1 MAELGSVSAAAARLH
16 RTPSAVSMTVTNLEA
31 QLGRD
36 LFEPGGKT
44 RLTPFGAYVFEAA
57 REQIS
62 QFDRSLESIRAY
74 ARNDIGRVDIAV
86 VPSFAT
92 RHLPA
97 LLGKYIERYPRVTLS
112 IRDASSE
119 QIIKL
124 VEQGQID
131 VGIASP
137 SAGSTALR
145 YRPLLRDPLGVVCAR
160 GHPLAMLKRPL
171 AWSDLRAHRF
181 IANGTCRLIGA
192 PPFQALLENSEME
205 VQNTTSLLA
214 LVAAGF
220 GVTTLPRL
228 AVPAG
233 RDDVTFLSTRYD
245 HLMRRIDIVTS
256 SGRSL
261 SPAAAAF
268 VDTLEKAFHETV
280 AGSG

>member
-1 MAELGSVSAAAARLH
+1 
-16 RTPSAVSMTVTNLEA
+16 MTVTNLEA

-36 LFEPGGKT
+36 LFEPGSKA

-137 SAGSTALR
+137 SSAGSTALR

-160 GHPLAMLKRPL
+160 GHPLALLKRPL
-171 AWSDLRAHRF
+171 TWSDLRAHRF

-192 PPFQALLENSEME
+192 PPFQALLEKSEME

-233 RDDVTFLSTRYD
+233 RDDVAFLPTRYD
-245 HLMRRIDIVTS
+245 RLSRRIDIVTS

-268 VDTLEKAFHETV
+268 VDTLKKAFHENV